1 MKIPMDQIM
10 YDPEPHVWAVTDPA
24 GRILTVHSS
33 RFLADLAC
41 LDLRR
46 LRVIREPVV
55 VRLDLI
61 LPEERPAAVFIPQ
74 VVPPG
79 RPRYRVVCQIPEPV
93 QG

>member
-1 MKIPMDQIM
+1 MKVPMDQIT

-24 GRILTVHSS
+24 GLILTVHAS

-41 LDLRR
+41 VDLRR
-46 LRVIREPVV
+46 LRVIRDPLV

-61 LPEERPAAVFIPQ
+61 LPEGQAREVFIPR

-79 RPRYRVVCQIPEPV
+79 RPRCRVVCQVPEPV
-93 QG
+93 RG